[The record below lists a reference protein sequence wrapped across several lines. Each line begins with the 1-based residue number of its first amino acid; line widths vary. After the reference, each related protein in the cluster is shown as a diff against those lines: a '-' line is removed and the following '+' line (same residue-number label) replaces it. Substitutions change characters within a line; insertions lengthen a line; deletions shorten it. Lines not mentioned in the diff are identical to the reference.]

1 MSEVVH
7 WFRILSSPQDIESS
21 HEGKCRREGRGGG
34 KGKRETGL
42 TGMFVYT
49 AKLVLKDLIFQG

>member
-1 MSEVVH
+1 MKGNV
-7 WFRILSSPQDIESS
+7 
-21 HEGKCRREGRGGG
+21 GGRGGG
-34 KGKRETGL
+34 GGEGKRETGL

>member
-1 MSEVVH
+1 MKGNV
-7 WFRILSSPQDIESS
+7 
-21 HEGKCRREGRGGG
+21 GGRGGG
-34 KGKRETGL
+34 EGKRETGL

>member
-21 HEGKCRREGRGGG
+21 HEGKCRREGRGGE
-34 KGKRETGL
+34 GKRETGL